1 MKNQKQRAAHPAN
14 AGDSMKESW
23 ELITRGSA
31 VDFVDALEREA
42 LDHPAVHH
50 PFLTGIASGALPD
63 VESSLRD
70 YAFQYACYSRE
81 FPNYLISVIENL
93 ESPVHRASLLE
104 NLAEEQG
111 DPSSDR
117 LDRMPHTELFARF
130 QRAIGIDDAYRR
142 SHRVMTTVEIWRDLA
157 LQKSRSQKI
166 GVSIGAIGIGTEF
179 IVPTIYTYLLE
190 GIRKFTKLAEDDYF
204 FFTLHAQCDQEH
216 AADLRRISID
226 IADGVDDREALRFG
240 VFSTLNLRKAFFD
253 IMLSRAMDQAS
264 GDSLE
269 Y

>member
-1 MKNQKQRAAHPAN
+1 VAQSASD
-14 AGDSMKESW
+14 GDGMKESW

-31 VDFVDALEREA
+31 DQFVDALEREA

-50 PFLTGIASGALPD
+50 PFLTGIASGEIPD

-93 ESPVHRASLLE
+93 ESPSHRTALLE
-104 NLAEEQG
+104 NLAEERG
-111 DPSSDR
+111 DPTSNR

-130 QRAIGIDDAYRR
+130 QRAIGIDDRYHR
-142 SHRVMTTVEIWRDLA
+142 SHKVMTTVEIWRDLA

-190 GIRKFTKLAEDDYF
+190 GIRKFTTLSEDDYF

-240 VFSTLNLRKAFFD
+240 VFSALNLRKAFFD
-253 IMLSRAMDQAS
+253 IMLSRAMDQAY
-264 GDSLE
+264 GDGLE